1 MNTTMQI
8 VYTLLLT
15 NIVVSSKAL
24 FQTPS
29 YNKSFSTPSTRCS
42 ISLSTRRRIVSS
54 TSLTSRTPRSSH
66 ILDTNWPKR
75 GSRFTLYARREDDDA
90 SLLEKIL
97 SPFDFILRFLSTP
110 INKSLALPLI
120 YPLSAILFNVF
131 FNNAT
136 SITFDVVLTIFYLL
150 IQALDMDGV
159 NEEDGQTFQQL
170 VAISFFGSGATAL
183 LISPNGFDLR
193 DSFEGFN
200 ALIPVA
206 SLLTLGFV
214 GFSIV
219 RASDRHE
226 EEEEVDPSKRLLELF
241 DERLDKD

>member
-1 MNTTMQI
+1 MQI
-8 VYTLLLT
+8 VYTLLFLT
-15 NIVVSSKAL
+15 NIVGSKAF

-29 YNKSFSTPSTRCS
+29 YNKSFSTSAVSS
-42 ISLSTRRRIVSS
+42 ISSLSTRRRIVSD
-54 TSLTSRTPRSSH
+54 TSPTSRTPTGTVSQRPSH
-66 ILDTNWPKR
+66 ILVTNWPK
-75 GSRFTLYARREDDDA
+75 GKRFTLHARREDDD

-97 SPFDFILRFLSTP
+97 SPFDLILRLLSTP
-110 INKSLALPLI
+110 INKSLALPFI

-136 SITFDVVLTIFYLL
+136 SITFDVVLAIFYIL

-170 VAISFFGSGATAL
+170 VAISFFGSVATAL

-193 DSFEGFN
+193 ESFDSVN
-200 ALIPVA
+200 ALIPIA

-219 RASDRHE
+219 RASDRRD
-226 EEEEVDPSKRLLELF
+226 EEEEVNPSKRLLELF

>member
-1 MNTTMQI
+1 MQI
-8 VYTLLLT
+8 IYTLLFLT
-15 NIVVSSKAL
+15 NIVGSKAF

-29 YNKSFSTPSTRCS
+29 YNKSFSTSALSS
-42 ISLSTRRRIVSS
+42 ISSLRTRRRIVSN
-54 TSLTSRTPRSSH
+54 TSRTSRTPTGTVSQRPSH
-66 ILDTNWPKR
+66 ILVTNWPK
-75 GSRFTLYARREDDDA
+75 GKRFTLHSRREDDD

-97 SPFDFILRFLSTP
+97 SPFDLIVRLLSTP
-110 INKSLALPLI
+110 INKSLALPFI

-136 SITFDVVLTIFYLL
+136 SITFDVVLAIFYIL

-159 NEEDGQTFQQL
+159 NEEDGQTIQQL
-170 VAISFFGSGATAL
+170 VAISFFGSVATAL

-193 DSFEGFN
+193 ESFDSAN
-200 ALIPVA
+200 ALIPIA

-214 GFSIV
+214 GFLIV
-219 RASDRHE
+219 RASDRRD
-226 EEEEVDPSKRLLELF
+226 EEEEVDPSERLLELF